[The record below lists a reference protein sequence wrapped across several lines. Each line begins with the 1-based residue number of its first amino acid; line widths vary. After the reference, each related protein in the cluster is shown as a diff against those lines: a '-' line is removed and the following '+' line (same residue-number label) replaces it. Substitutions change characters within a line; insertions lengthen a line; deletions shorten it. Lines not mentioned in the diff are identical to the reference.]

1 MKVVIT
7 CNAVKRGFK
16 VIHHKDIVVAALIES
31 AKSGVC
37 VDVCLTYENE
47 SALKREVLIGKK
59 DEIYGGRMAYLNI
72 QLHVQ
77 LSGLMQRIHFLC
89 SISVG
94 ALGSPRYICSV
105 LQFQFFL
112 LLLDFSNFNLI
123 SEFCTQLGIY
133 GAVATTF
140 KYTFDYKPSD
150 IYWWN

>member
-94 ALGSPRYICSV
+94 ALGSP
-105 LQFQFFL
+105 
-112 LLLDFSNFNLI
+112 